1 MNSVVDVSQR
11 PGAPRFVQPHGAV
24 LSLVAAEG
32 AAHGLWDALRE
43 RAGRQPA
50 DVALRYK
57 QRGLWRGASWS
68 GWFAGASRMA
78 LVLKRC
84 GARAGDRVA
93 IVLPDAPVWFEA
105 AMAVVALGA
114 TLVPVPSDVS
124 RATVIDLMASVE
136 GRFLLTLRADLLD
149 VPGLTTV
156 SPDTSMNTLTPADSV
171 EREGPL
177 TAAAIAWSDSGAA
190 ELLSEGQLT
199 QAARGLAES
208 AGGDRPGHLVSALPA
223 SSAMGL
229 AARLAL
235 PFVSQRVVCLAE
247 PGVTF
252 FDTLADVEPDAVL
265 ASQLEW
271 EQLWREVAQRRLEA
285 TPLHRWLFDMAT
297 RGNKAPNVWSPQGL
311 IAANLRSQLG
321 LRHCRHAVSAQGPVS
336 ENARSFYTALGIG
349 FSQIDMPTDAT
360 PDTAPRN
367 PRPDPSTSEKETP

>member
-11 PGAPRFVQPHGAV
+11 PGALRVVQPHGAV
-24 LSLVAAEG
+24 LSIVAADG
-32 AAHGLWDALRE
+32 AARGLWGALRE
-43 RAGRQPA
+43 RAGRQPT

-68 GWFAGASRMA
+68 DWFIGASRMA
-78 LVLKRC
+78 LVLKRS

-114 TLVPVPSDVS
+114 TLVPLPSDAS
-124 RATVIDLMASVE
+124 RETVIDLMASVE

-149 VPGLTTV
+149 VPGVVTV
-156 SPDTSMNTLTPADSV
+156 SPDTSMNTHTPADSV

-199 QAARGLAES
+199 HAARGLADS
-208 AGGDRPGHLVSALPA
+208 AGGDRPGHLVSALPS

-235 PFVSQRVVCLAE
+235 PFVSQRVLCLAE
-247 PGVTF
+247 PGVPF
-252 FDTLADVEPDAVL
+252 LDTLADVEPDVVL

-285 TPLHRWLFDMAT
+285 TPLHRWLFDTAT
-297 RGNKAPNVWSPQGL
+297 GGGKVPGAWSPQGL

-321 LRHCRHAVSAQGPVS
+321 LRHCRHAVSVQGALS
-336 ENARSFYTALGIG
+336 EHARSFYTALAIG
-349 FSQIDMPTDAT
+349 FSQIDT
-360 PDTAPRN
+360 PADHSTASEPHSK
-367 PRPDPSTSEKETP
+367 RPDPSTSEKETP